1 MSILLTAVIVAA
13 LIALGAYVNVAAQR
27 DHLERRV
34 AELEF
39 QFESALNRYYDSL
52 S

>member
-1 MSILLTAVIVAA
+1 MLATAIVVA

-39 QFESALNRYYDSL
+39 QLRSALERGYDSL
-52 S
+52 P

>member
-1 MSILLTAVIVAA
+1 MSALLAATIVAA
-13 LIALGAYVNVAAQR
+13 IIALGAYVNVAAQR

-39 QFESALNRYYDSL
+39 RLRSALERGYGSH

>member
-1 MSILLTAVIVAA
+1 MLAAAIVVA
-13 LIALGAYVNVAAQR
+13 LIALGAYVNVAAQC

-39 QFESALNRYYDSL
+39 QLRSALERGYDSL
-52 S
+52 P

>member
-1 MSILLTAVIVAA
+1 MSVLLTATIVAA

-39 QFESALNRYYDSL
+39 QLRSALERDYDSL
-52 S
+52 P

>member
-1 MSILLTAVIVAA
+1 MLAAAIVVA

-39 QFESALNRYYDSL
+39 QLRSALEKRLDSL

>member
-1 MSILLTAVIVAA
+1 MIVMLAAAIVVA

-39 QFESALNRYYDSL
+39 QLRSALERGYDSL
-52 S
+52 P

>member
-1 MSILLTAVIVAA
+1 MSVLLTTAIVAA

-39 QFESALNRYYDSL
+39 QLRSALERHCD
-52 S
+52 

>member
-1 MSILLTAVIVAA
+1 MSVLLTATIVVA

-39 QFESALNRYYDSL
+39 QLRSALEKRLDSL

>member
-1 MSILLTAVIVAA
+1 MTVLLAAAIVVA
-13 LIALGAYVNVAAQR
+13 LISLGAYVNVAAQR

-39 QFESALNRYYDSL
+39 QLRSTLEKRLGSDS
-52 S
+52 

>member
-1 MSILLTAVIVAA
+1 MSVLLTAAIVAA

-34 AELEF
+34 AELEH
-39 QFESALNRYYDSL
+39 QLRLALERHCD
-52 S
+52 

>member
-1 MSILLTAVIVAA
+1 VTVLLAAAIVVA
-13 LIALGAYVNVAAQR
+13 LISLGAYVNVAAQR

-39 QFESALNRYYDSL
+39 QLRSALEKRLGSDS
-52 S
+52 

>member
-1 MSILLTAVIVAA
+1 MGVLLTATIVAA

-39 QFESALNRYYDSL
+39 QLRSALEKRLDSL